1 MSPQSQIKRKQNAK
15 MKRDNN
21 IRKIHQSVCGE
32 VPLDTDQNDEMCDV
46 MSVIGEKCQVELK
59 ELFAEGEKHGV
70 GHRMKEIWNDDRNDD
85 AEQYE
90 RDQSKNSKFY
100 SV

>member
-1 MSPQSQIKRKQNAK
+1 MKCKQNAM

-21 IRKIHQSVCGE
+21 IQKIHQSVCGE
-32 VPLDTDQNDEMCDV
+32 VPLDTDQNDD
-46 MSVIGEKCQVELK
+46 MSVIEEKCQVELK

-70 GHRMKEIWNDDRNDD
+70 GHRMKEICNDDRNDD
-85 AEQYE
+85 AGQYE
-90 RDQSKNSKFY
+90 MDQSKNSKFY